1 MSSNR
6 IARRL
11 AILMAILGSFV
22 LRATSAWAQSYPG
35 GGQTPP
41 EVGGEQF
48 FNGGGSKIPRTGTD
62 ILLFLLIALILLVL
76 GIALHVAY
84 RRRGNAPRGD

>member
-1 MSSNR
+1 MASNR

-11 AILMAILGSFV
+11 TILTVTLSSFA
-22 LRATSAWAQSYPG
+22 LRATSAWAQPYPG

-48 FNGGGSKIPRTGTD
+48 FRGGHIPRTGTD
-62 ILLFLLIALILLVL
+62 ILLFLLIALILVVI
-76 GIALHVAY
+76 GIALHVVY
-84 RRRGNAPRGD
+84 RNRAAASGGD